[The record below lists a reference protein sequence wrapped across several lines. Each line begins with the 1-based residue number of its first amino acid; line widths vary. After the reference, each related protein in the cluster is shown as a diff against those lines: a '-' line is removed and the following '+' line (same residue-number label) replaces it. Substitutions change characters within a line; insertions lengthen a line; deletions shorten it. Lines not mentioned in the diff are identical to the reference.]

1 MTYYNIHY
9 PSSMPGALL
18 DEYLSKGWYR
28 MQQTIF
34 TTDIIIKNDLV
45 IPVFWLR
52 LVLKKYRESRGSRKI
67 LEQNKHF
74 SVQLKSGHI
83 TDEAEDLYQLYKSS
97 VDFEVSETIRDYL
110 VGEASFS
117 IYNTKCLEIRD
128 GEKLVACGYFD
139 EGDTTLAGILNIFH
153 PDYKQTSPGKFLM
166 LLKINYAL
174 QQQKEFYYPGYISTG
189 ITKFDYKL
197 FPGKEAS
204 EVYMTRNDR
213 WVPWLSIT
221 KEQLE
226 ESLFADEDGPEQ

>member
-9 PSSMPGALL
+9 PESMPGPLL

-34 TTDIIIKNDLV
+34 TTDIIIKNDHI

-52 LVLKKYRESRGSRKI
+52 LVLKKYQEAKKSRKI
-67 LEQNKHF
+67 MELNQGL
-74 SVQLKSGHI
+74 SVKLKSGRI
-83 TDEAEDLYQLYKSS
+83 TDEAEALYAIYKDS
-97 VDFEVSETIRDYL
+97 VDFDVSESIRDYL
-110 VGEASFS
+110 VGESPVS
-117 IYNTKCLEIRD
+117 IYHTHSYEVRD
-128 GEKLVACGYFD
+128 GKKLVACGYFD
-139 EGDTTLAGILNIFH
+139 EGANSLAGILNIYH

-174 QQQKEFYYPGYISTG
+174 QQQKQYYYPGYISTG

-197 FPGKEAS
+197 FPGKESA
-204 EVYMTRNDR
+204 EVFISRTGQ

-226 ESLFADEDGPEQ
+226 ESLFAGENDQ